1 MANRIVSILSILI
14 LSSLGIAAPG
24 KAQTQQVDFNSN
36 SGSDRNT
43 QTKFFDFTLGTQ
55 SIETFA
61 DLMAQAE
68 LRATSL
74 ISQGF
79 TQNPSITEITVS
91 ILADGNGQKIPLL
104 VSQVSRSDWQIQ
116 PRIEQWTKYFAGSA
130 TLLGFPKSQIAQ
142 SPSPSPTNVSPPPP
156 PTTTKPSP
164 PTNTKPSP
172 TTTKP
177 SPPTTTKPS
186 TPTTK
191 PSTPTTTTPSTSGG
205 ANREPSDP
213 GYR

>member
-1 MANRIVSILSILI
+1 MANRYGSILSTVLI
-14 LSSLGIAAPG
+14 LSSLSIFAEPG

-36 SGSDRNT
+36 SGSDRNA

-61 DLMAQAE
+61 DLIQQAE
-68 LRATSL
+68 LRASSL
-74 ISQGF
+74 ISEEF

-91 ILADGNGQKIPLL
+91 NLADGNGQKVPLL

-116 PRIEQWTKYFAGSA
+116 PRIEQWTKYFSGSA
-130 TLLGFPKSQIAQ
+130 ALLGFPKSQIAQ

-156 PTTTKPSP
+156 PTNTKPSP
-164 PTNTKPSP
+164 SPTNTKPSP

-177 SPPTTTKPS
+177 SSPTTTKPSPTTTKPS
-186 TPTTK
+186 T
-191 PSTPTTTTPSTSGG
+191 SGG
-205 ANREPSDP
+205 TSRESSDP

>member
-1 MANRIVSILSILI
+1 MANRYGSILSTVLI
-14 LSSLGIAAPG
+14 LSSLSIADPG

-36 SGSDRNT
+36 LGSDRNT

-61 DLMAQAE
+61 DLIQQAE
-68 LRATSL
+68 LRASAL
-74 ISQGF
+74 ISEEF

-91 ILADGNGQKIPLL
+91 ILAEGNGQKVPLL

-116 PRIEQWTKYFAGSA
+116 PTIKQWTKYFAGSA
-130 TLLGFPKSQIAQ
+130 ALLGFPKSQIAQ
-142 SPSPSPTNVSPPPP
+142 SPSPTNASPPPP
-156 PTTTKPSP
+156 PTTTKPSPP

-177 SPPTTTKPS
+177 SPTTTKPS

-191 PSTPTTTTPSTSGG
+191 PSPTTTPSTSGG